1 MQAADWYFDFVSPY
15 SYLQCER
22 LLELP
27 VAIHPRP
34 LVFAGLLGHWG
45 QKGPAELETKRRFT
59 YEQVV
64 WLARRDAIA
73 LRFPPLHPFNPIR
86 ALRLAVALGSDI
98 DTVREIFRYIWREG
112 GEFESDAGWK
122 ALCQRLR
129 TDDGDALIARQEVK
143 DELRRNGEQALAAG
157 VFGVPTL
164 AIGDELFWGDD
175 ATAMAVDYAMAGCR
189 YDDPEYARVSSLPI
203 GAARDA
209 RAKKPEPKKRTRI
222 VGTAS

>member
-1 MQAADWYFDFVSPY
+1 MATAADWYFDFVSPY

-27 VAIHPRP
+27 LPIRARP

-45 QKGPAELETKRRFT
+45 QKGPAEMVSKRRFT

-73 LRFPPLHPFNPIR
+73 LRFPPRHPFNPIK

-98 DTVREIFRYIWREG
+98 DSVRAIFRYIWRDG
-112 GEFESDAGWK
+112 GEFESPEGWK
-122 ALCQRLR
+122 ALCQRVR
-129 TDDGDALIARQEVK
+129 VDDGDALVSRQEVK
-143 DELRRNGEQALAAG
+143 DELRANGEAALAAG

-164 AIGDELFWGDD
+164 VIDGRIFWGYD
-175 ATAMAVDYAMAGCR
+175 ATPMAHEYILN
-189 YDDPEYARVSSLPI
+189 PERFDSGEMRRVAELPV
-203 GAARDA
+203 GAQR
-209 RAKKPEPKKRTRI
+209 K
-222 VGTAS
+222 

>member
-1 MQAADWYFDFVSPY
+1 MRKAADWYFDFVSPY

-27 VAIHPRP
+27 LKVRARP

-45 QKGPAELETKRRFT
+45 QKGPAELATKRRFT

-64 WLARRDAIA
+64 WLARRDAIG
-73 LRFPPLHPFNPIR
+73 LTFPPRHPFNPIK

-98 DTVREIFRYIWREG
+98 DAIRTIFRFIWREG
-112 GEFESDAGWK
+112 GELETAEGWT

-129 TDDGDALIARQEVK
+129 VEDGDALVSRQEVK
-143 DELRRNGEQALAAG
+143 DELRRNGEEALAAG

-164 AIGDELFWGDD
+164 LIDERMGE
-175 ATAMAVDYAMAGCR
+175 C
-189 YDDPEYARVSSLPI
+189 
-203 GAARDA
+203 
-209 RAKKPEPKKRTRI
+209 
-222 VGTAS
+222 